1 MFLLKNQML
10 KILCIAHIFTIL
22 KAQDEIRN
30 PFLCKGERQG
40 RVTCVPFQPVNAIQK
55 ALSPSTQLGLSKA
68 ELEKR
73 IQLSQSFASSASYK
87 PMSDQERE
95 RTIHIL
101 MMVSKKSLPSGYT
114 ANDYNKTELI
124 DNDLNNGIS
133 CIKNTLKKLKQEE
146 IKLYHSIAFTCSVI
160 YRLSNRIASLEHTSQ
175 NLLYQIYNTEH
186 DISNESDKLYET
198 QLAELKKRDAE
209 RKHHNTALK
218 KFHLILNAVRENIM
232 LHEVMLSTIEN
243 ITLQKQ
249 EIENVEL
256 IERQKL
262 LLLFIQEKQTIET
275 EKMLYAP
282 RKPFRTITNY
292 PMLSEKKRKELKRL

>member
-1 MFLLKNQML
+1 MIFTTSNTIYIFRLLLNENNFMFLLKNQML

-30 PFLCKGERQG
+30 PFLYKGESQG
-40 RVTCVPFQPVNAIQK
+40 RVTCVPFQPVKAIQK
-55 ALSPSTQLGLSKA
+55 APNTSTQLGLSKA

-73 IQLSQSFASSASYK
+73 IQLNQFCASRTQYQ
-87 PMSDQERE
+87 PMTAQERE
-95 RTIHIL
+95 RTRHIL

-114 ANDYNKTELI
+114 ANDYNRTDLI
-124 DNDLNNGIS
+124 DNDLNNGIA

-160 YRLSNRIASLEHTSQ
+160 DRLSNRITSLAHTSQ
-175 NLLYQIYNTEH
+175 DLLYQIYNTEQ

-198 QLAELKKRDAE
+198 QLEDLKKRDAE
-209 RKHHNTALK
+209 RNHHNTALK

-249 EIENVEL
+249 EIENVE
-256 IERQKL
+256 
-262 LLLFIQEKQTIET
+262 
-275 EKMLYAP
+275 
-282 RKPFRTITNY
+282 
-292 PMLSEKKRKELKRL
+292 MLS